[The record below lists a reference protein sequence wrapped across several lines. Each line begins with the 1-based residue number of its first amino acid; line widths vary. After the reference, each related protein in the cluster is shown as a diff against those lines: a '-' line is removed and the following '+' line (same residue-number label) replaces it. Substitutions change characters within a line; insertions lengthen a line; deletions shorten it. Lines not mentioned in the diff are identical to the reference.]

1 MQNSDMPAMPLSN
14 EMSSDLDSAIGS
26 PAKYGLP
33 TAMGLSKR
41 EHFAA
46 MAMQG
51 LLSNPAIIDTLND
64 LSYKYIANS
73 AAVQADALL
82 ERLENELG

>member
-1 MQNSDMPAMPLSN
+1 MNNSDMPAMPLSN

-41 EHFAA
+41 ECFAA

-51 LLSNPAIIDTLND
+51 MLASNDVDADHD
-64 LSYKYIANS
+64 VKWIARASVNIS
-73 AAVQADALL
+73 DALL
-82 ERLENELG
+82 KELAK